1 MLKVIL
7 PAAIASMIAM
17 SSALAL
23 PLGSPM
29 ESVQQSA
36 APGLVLAQDRRP
48 DRRGDNVR
56 RDDDRQRYTPGR
68 RYNSAPP
75 GWNRHGN
82 RRPGDWRTR
91 RCIMVG
97 PIWFCP

>member
-1 MLKVIL
+1 MLKLFL
-7 PAAIASMIAM
+7 PAAIALLIAI
-17 SSALAL
+17 SPASALPTGT
-23 PLGSPM
+23 PLLSAVP
-29 ESVQQSA
+29 SVL
-36 APGLVLAQDRRP
+36 PGLVLIQYRDSERREGN
-48 DRRGDNVR
+48 RG
-56 RDDDRQRYTPGR
+56 RDDDGRRYTPGR

-82 RRPGDWRTR
+82 RRPGDWRSR